1 MAHQTPTF
9 HDRDGVIW
17 LDGQMV
23 PWRDA
28 NIHVL
33 THGLHYGSAV
43 FEGLRAYNGQIF
55 KLREHTDR
63 LFASAEIMD
72 MEIPFT
78 PDDINAACEAAI
90 ADNNIHNGYLRP
102 VVWRGSE
109 QMGIAAPHA
118 RIRVAVAAWDWPSYF
133 DARDTGIILKT
144 AQWKRPPPE
153 CAPCHAK
160 AAGLYM
166 IGTLSKHMVDKQGA
180 HEALM
185 LDWRGQVTEASSSNL
200 FAIYNGEVH
209 TPIPDCFLN
218 GITRQTVIQL
228 AKDAG
233 LKVVERAIFPG
244 ELLTAD
250 EVFLTGTAVEVTP
263 VRQIDEH
270 HYSVGPVTRQL
281 RDAYEAL
288 VGKTL

>member
-1 MAHQTPTF
+1 MASPTPNF
-9 HDRDGVIW
+9 HDRDGWIW

-23 PWRDA
+23 PWREA

-43 FEGLRAYNGQIF
+43 FEGLRAYNGKIF
-55 KLREHTDR
+55 KLQEHTDR
-63 LFASAEIMD
+63 LFKSAEILD
-72 MEIPFT
+72 MVIPFT
-78 PDDINAACEAAI
+78 PAQINAACEAAI
-90 ADNNIHNGYLRP
+90 KDNNISNGYLRP

-109 QMGIAAPHA
+109 QMGIAAPGA
-118 RIRVAVAAWDWPSYF
+118 KIRAAVAAWEWPSYF

-144 AQWKRPPPE
+144 APWKRPPPD

-166 IGTLSKHMVDKQGA
+166 IGTLSKHMIDKHGA

-200 FAIYNGEVH
+200 FVIYNGEVH

-270 HYSVGPVTRQL
+270 HYSVGPITRQL

-288 VGKTL
+288 VGKTV

>member
-1 MAHQTPTF
+1 MAGNVPYF

-17 LDGQMV
+17 MDGQMV
-23 PWRDA
+23 DWRAA

-43 FEGLRAYNGQIF
+43 FEGLRAYDGKIF
-55 KLREHTDR
+55 KLKEHTER
-63 LFASAEIMD
+63 LFKSADILD

-78 PDDINAACEAAI
+78 MDEINAACEAAI
-90 ADNNIHNGYLRP
+90 KENKITNGYLRP

-109 QMGIAAPHA
+109 QMGIAAPGA
-118 RIRVAVAAWDWPSYF
+118 RIRAAVAAWEWPSYF
-133 DARDTGIILKT
+133 DARDTGIVLKT
-144 AQWKRPPPE
+144 GPWKRPPPE
-153 CAPCHAK
+153 CAPCQAK

-180 HEALM
+180 NEALM
-185 LDWRGQVTEASSSNL
+185 LDWRGQVTEATSSNIFL
-200 FAIYNGEVH
+200 MYDGEVH

-218 GITRQTVIQL
+218 GITRQTVIKL

-233 LKVVERAIFPG
+233 LKVIERAIWPD
-244 ELLTAD
+244 ELAKAD

-263 VRQIDEH
+263 VRQIDDN
-270 HYSVGPVTRQL
+270 HYTVGPITKKL

-288 VGKTL
+288 VRA

>member
-1 MAHQTPTF
+1 MALPTPNF
-9 HDRDGVIW
+9 HDRDGSIW

-43 FEGLRAYNGQIF
+43 FEGLRAYEGKIF
-55 KLREHTDR
+55 KLQEHTER
-63 LFASAEIMD
+63 LFKSAEILD
-72 MEIPFT
+72 MTIPFSIA
-78 PDDINAACEAAI
+78 DINAACEAAI
-90 ADNNIHNGYLRP
+90 QDNHITNGYLRP

-118 RIRVAVAAWDWPSYF
+118 RTRVAVAAWEWPSYF

-144 AQWKRPPPE
+144 APWKRPPPD

-166 IGTLSKHMVDKQGA
+166 IGTLSKHAVDKQGA
-180 HEALM
+180 HEALL
-185 LDWRGQVTEASSSNL
+185 LDWRGQVTEASSANL
-200 FAIYNGEVH
+200 FLMYDGEIH
-209 TPIPDCFLN
+209 TPVPDCFLN
-218 GITRQTVIQL
+218 GITRQTVIQI
-228 AKDAG
+228 AKEQG
-233 LKVVERAIFPG
+233 LKVVERAIFPH
-244 ELLTAD
+244 ELAAAD

-263 VRQIDEH
+263 VRQIDDH
-270 HYSVGPVTRQL
+270 IYPVGPITRQL

-288 VGKTL
+288 VRA